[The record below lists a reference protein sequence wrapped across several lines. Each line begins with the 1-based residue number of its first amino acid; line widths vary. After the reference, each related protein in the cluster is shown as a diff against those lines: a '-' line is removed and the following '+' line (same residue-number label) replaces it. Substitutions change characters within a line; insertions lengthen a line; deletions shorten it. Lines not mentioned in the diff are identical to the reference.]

1 MSRFSADTAAATALP
16 ASTIICLIQFS
27 AWVACCSVPA
37 LVKASDDNAVMVQEL
52 SEGTWDQFVPRG
64 KEVDA
69 IYGDTVLQ
77 NQFLRAVIAK
87 PVSSRNA
94 NMTIRNVGGCLIDLT
109 TREHESDQLGAF
121 FPGRRAF
128 AFSEL
133 AVASQ
138 AAASTEA
145 NGDASASTTTT
156 VLSNP
161 QELTHNRPILCSGPS
176 DQTTDS

>member
-1 MSRFSADTAAATALP
+1 MQL
-16 ASTIICLIQFS
+16 STLI
-27 AWVACCSVPA
+27 ACCTFPV
-37 LVKASDDNAVMVQEL
+37 LVKASDDNSVIVQEL
-52 SEGTWDQFVPRG
+52 SEGTWDQLVPKG

-77 NQFLRAVIAK
+77 NQFIRAVIAK

-128 AFSEL
+128 RGINRSQRRHISLHDRPRLCKISRNCLTTRIFC
-133 AVASQ
+133 AVVPR
-138 AAASTEA
+138 TK
-145 NGDASASTTTT
+145 
-156 VLSNP
+156 
-161 QELTHNRPILCSGPS
+161 
-176 DQTTDS
+176 